1 MSSKLTQLLEVMTP
15 QERAEVEAF
24 AAFVIVRRHIQHPQL
39 LTDDISVQELT
50 ELVAAAGSFD
60 RLSAEEEDIY
70 SIEDGEAV
78 QWPSPE

>member
-1 MSSKLTQLLEVMTP
+1 MSSKLTQLLAAMTP

-24 AAFVIVRRHIQHPQL
+24 ATFVIVRRQLRQPQL

-50 ELVAAAGSFD
+50 ELVAASGSFD
-60 RLSAEEEDIY
+60 WLSAEEEDIY

-78 QWPSPE
+78 QWPRP